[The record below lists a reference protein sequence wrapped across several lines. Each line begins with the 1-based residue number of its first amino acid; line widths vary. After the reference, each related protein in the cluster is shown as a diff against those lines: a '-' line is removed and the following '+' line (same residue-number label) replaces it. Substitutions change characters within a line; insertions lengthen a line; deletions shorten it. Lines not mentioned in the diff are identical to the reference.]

1 MVLLNITQTE
11 SNTEITKSNQ
21 TNFINKRTVSMF
33 KTKKS
38 KTETELSR
46 KLNVRPR
53 SQYDFIVSVSVL

>member
-38 KTETELSR
+38 KTEMELSR